1 VPLTNITVED
11 HVATLTIE
19 PPDGLASGGFDAAL
33 AAAAAEVGA
42 DVDGI
47 RAVVVTGA
55 GGRFCAG
62 WDSELLSGGSPPPAT
77 GVQALAEVPQ
87 PAIAAIEGSAHSIGL
102 EIALACDIRVASS
115 AATFAMP
122 ETASGVVPSGGGT
135 QRLPRIVGRA
145 HALRLL
151 LTGDEIDA
159 AEAKR
164 IGLISA
170 IVDTVDTADG
180 GDVGGATAAA
190 IEIARA
196 IASRGPIATRMAKE
210 AVHRGAEMT
219 LEQALR
225 YELDLTVLLQ
235 TTADRA
241 EGVRAFAAKRPP
253 NFTGH

>member
-1 VPLTNITVED
+1 MPLISFAVED

-19 PPDGLASGGFDAAL
+19 PPGGLADGAFDAAL
-33 AAAAAEVGA
+33 AAAAEEIAA

-55 GGRFCAG
+55 GGGFCAG
-62 WDSELLSGGSPPPAT
+62 WNGEALSTESPPPAA
-77 GVQALAEVPQ
+77 GVQALAQIPQ

-151 LTGDEIDA
+151 LTGDEVDA

-164 IGLISA
+164 IGLLSA
-170 IVDTVDTADG
+170 VVDSGDAG
-180 GDVGGATAAA
+180 GVTAAA
-190 IEIARA
+190 VEIARA

-235 TTADRA
+235 TTGDRA